1 MGQHGQWMKETLF
14 EHAARVPFLLA
25 GPGISAHGQVC
36 RHTTEHLD
44 IYPTLAELC
53 ALNGAPKNLH
63 GESLVRL
70 LGDPS
75 ASWTKPAITQVS
87 RGPGEQVRVMG
98 YSIRT
103 ERYRYT
109 VWQDGYAGEE
119 LYDYESDPRE
129 LNNLASEPA
138 MRETKFVLR
147 IQLDTILASRG
158 KSS

>member
-1 MGQHGQWMKETLF
+1 
-14 EHAARVPFLLA
+14 
-25 GPGISAHGQVC
+25 
-36 RHTTEHLD
+36 
-44 IYPTLAELC
+44 
-53 ALNGAPKNLH
+53 
-63 GESLVRL
+63 
-70 LGDPS
+70 
-75 ASWTKPAITQVS
+75 
-87 RGPGEQVRVMG
+87 MG